1 MNVAEMIDSTV
12 ANGGD
17 GDAIIKM
24 LIEYGHLPYDANE
37 RPAGQTT
44 SELRQLGEIRQAIDV
59 WFGHVDNN
67 DIMRSM
73 SAAQALMVLRNA
85 QAHRE

>member
-1 MNVAEMIDSTV
+1 MNVAEMIDATI

-44 SELRQLGEIRQAIDV
+44 SELRQLGEIRHAIGV
-59 WFGHVDNN
+59 WFKHVDNN
-67 DIMRSM
+67 DIARSM
-73 SAAQALMVLRNA
+73 TAAEALKVLGESQVQRG
-85 QAHRE
+85 